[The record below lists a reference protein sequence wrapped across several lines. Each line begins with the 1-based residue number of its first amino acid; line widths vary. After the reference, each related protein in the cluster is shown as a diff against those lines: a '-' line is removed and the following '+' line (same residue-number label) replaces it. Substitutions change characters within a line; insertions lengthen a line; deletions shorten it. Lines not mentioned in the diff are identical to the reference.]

1 MKIQEIITERSLNE
15 LGDIAQLNVN
25 NVNKGID
32 AGRDVFSPTKWFKS
46 KDVDVD
52 TDGPETTKK
61 AAPKEEPKQQSQS
74 QAVQPQRIRF
84 ALQKAA
90 KGEQLYNDDVG
101 YLKAAYGK
109 VGRGTPEAEAVLAAI
124 KIQPLDKQQQAV
136 LLNLSK
142 NY

>member
-1 MKIQEIITERSLNE
+1 MKIYEIISEGP
-15 LGDIAQLNVN
+15 LGDVGDIGQLTVN

-46 KDVDVD
+46 KVVDLD
-52 TDGPETTKK
+52 ADEPETTKK
-61 AAPKEEPKQQSQS
+61 AAPKDTAKKQPQA
-74 QAVQPQRIRF
+74 QAVQPQNIRF

-101 YLKAAYGK
+101 YLKSAYGK
-109 VGRGTPEAEAVLAAI
+109 VGRGTPEAEALMAAI
-124 KIQPLDKQQQAV
+124 KIQPLDKQQQAA

-142 NY
+142 QY

>member
-1 MKIQEIITERSLNE
+1 MKIYEIIVEGPMDDV
-15 LGDIAQLNVN
+15 GDIAQLNIN
-25 NVNKGID
+25 NVNKGSEI
-32 AGRDVFSPTKWFKS
+32 GKKVFSPTSWFKT
-46 KDVDVD
+46 KDVNVD
-52 TDGPETTKK
+52 GDTGTTKK
-61 AAPKEEPKQQSQS
+61 SAPKDTPKQQP

-109 VGRGTPEAEAVLAAI
+109 VGRGTPEAAAVLAAI

-136 LLNLSK
+136 LLDLSK